1 MKRGL
6 AELAAFV
13 IGYMALRYLNDAPA
27 WGACIGG
34 WVLAMWVSLGM
45 KRGA

>member
-6 AELAAFV
+6 AELAAFMA
-13 IGYMALRYLNDAPA
+13 GYLALRYLNDAPT

-34 WVLAMWVSLGM
+34 WVLAMWVSLGL
-45 KRGA
+45 KK

>member
-6 AELAAFV
+6 FEFLAFAS
-13 IGYMALRYLNDAPA
+13 GYLALALILHAPS
-27 WGACIGG
+27 WRACIGG

-45 KRGA
+45 KK